1 MSELFVDAGRD
12 WIAERRA
19 VGRTI
24 SASTARAYRADL
36 ASWARYLE
44 AQIGTAPTL
53 KDLSGT
59 VLKAALAEMNNAG
72 LSPASRRR
80 LLATLRG
87 LCRYL
92 VLESRLPADP
102 TAAIQAP
109 RAPARLPAAFT
120 DGQIADLLATARLE
134 DPQARPPAPLL
145 DLAIVLILAAG
156 GLRASEAAD
165 LKLSDYRQ
173 GDEPSLR
180 VRGKGNKT
188 RIVPLDAG
196 VAEQVAH
203 YLDWRADH
211 TPAEHDAGPLLVR
224 PDGRPLT
231 RSTISY
237 RVNRLYARAGI
248 PKPEGEAAHALRH
261 TYALSMVDLGVP
273 ISEVQQLLGHESIA
287 TTGIYLRAS
296 ASHLRAAAAAPSA
309 ARTIASKTANWR
321 ER

>member
-1 MSELFVDAGRD
+1 M
-12 WIAERRA
+12 
-19 VGRTI
+19 GRTI
-24 SASTARAYRADL
+24 SASTAKAYRADL

-53 KDLSGT
+53 ADLTST
-59 VLKAALAEMNNAG
+59 VLKAALAAMNNAG

-80 LLATLRG
+80 LLTTLRG

-120 DGQIADLLATARLE
+120 DGQIAELLATARLE

-156 GLRASEAAD
+156 GLRASEAAG

-180 VRGKGNKT
+180 VHGKGNKT
-188 RIVPLDAG
+188 RIVPLDTG
-196 VAEQVAH
+196 VAEHVNR
-203 YLDWRADH
+203 YLNWRAEH

-224 PDGRPLT
+224 PNGRHLT
-231 RSTISY
+231 RDTISY

-261 TYALSMVDLGVP
+261 TYAISMVDLGVP

-296 ASHLRAAAAAPSA
+296 ASHLRSAAAAPSA
-309 ARTIASKTANWR
+309 ARTIASTPANWR
-321 ER
+321 EG